1 MYFIP
6 VQEYKL
12 NEKSDYFKEH
22 KKEMKKSNNKQTVWM
37 LLQGISPD

>member
-12 NEKSDYFKEH
+12 NEKSDYFK
-22 KKEMKKSNNKQTVWM
+22 KYKKRKEMKKSNNK
-37 LLQGISPD
+37 